1 MAQFLRGKQAGIQR
15 DFSAGLDPGQFA
27 VDIVRILFSSIKLY
41 VFKVML
47 LGIHFV
53 HTYPLHIR
61 SIMLKPGSFS
71 WPQ

>member
-27 VDIVRILFSSIKLY
+27 VDIVRILFSGIKLLE
-41 VFKVML
+41 VMF
-47 LGIHFV
+47 LGIRFV
-53 HTYPLHIR
+53 YMDHLHIR
-61 SIMLKPGSFS
+61 SVMLKPESFS